1 MGAKNYR
8 LLIVLCL
15 IAFIFNGCKSDE
27 EVLPDV
33 FSGSQVLVANQGNFG
48 WGEGTLSVYYEGSKT
63 IENEVY
69 SSVNKTTLGNVFQS
83 ISSINDSYYFV
94 INNSG
99 KVVVTDTNFNETQT
113 IEGFVSPRYVYNIDG
128 SKAYVTDLYANK
140 ISILD
145 LKSNRV
151 INEIV
156 TGQWAEKA
164 VLLDG
169 MFWYTAPNSNK
180 VYGIDTDTDQL
191 KDSIAVGEK
200 PESIIRDK
208 NGVIWV
214 LCKGDES
221 KNESAKLT
229 SVRIEDGD
237 ITVIS
242 SDIKGVPTSLAYD
255 EENNSI
261 YFLSDKVWVL
271 RINEGSQ
278 PETWLEI
285 PNAAFYTVAVNP
297 ASGDVYV
304 SDVKDFVSKS
314 TIYRYS
320 REGALL
326 DEFSAGIIAGD
337 FFFP

>member
-8 LLIVLCL
+8 LLVVLSLIV
-15 IAFIFNGCKSDE
+15 FIFNGCKPDE
-27 EVLPDV
+27 EVLPDA
-33 FSGSQVLVANQGNFG
+33 FSGSPVFIANQGNFG

-63 IENEVY
+63 IKNEVY
-69 SSVNKTTLGNVFQS
+69 SSVNNSTLGNVFQS
-83 ISSINDSYYFV
+83 ISRINDSYYFV

-113 IEGFVSPRYVYNIDG
+113 IDGFVSPRYVYDIDG

-145 LKSNRV
+145 LKSNTV
-151 INEIV
+151 TNEIV

-200 PESIIRDK
+200 PESIIKDK
-208 NGVIWV
+208 NGVLWI

-221 KNESAKLT
+221 KNESAKLV
-229 SVRIEDGD
+229 SLRIEEAD
-237 ITVIS
+237 ITVLGI
-242 SDIKGVPTSLAYD
+242 DVAGVPTSLAYD
-255 EENNSI
+255 EKNNSV

-271 RINEGSQ
+271 RINEGGQ

-285 PNAAFYTVAVNP
+285 PNAVFYAVGVNP
-297 ASGDVYV
+297 RSGDVYL
-304 SDVKDFVSKS
+304 SDTRDFVSRS

>member
-1 MGAKNYR
+1 MGTKNYR
-8 LLIVLCL
+8 LLVVLSL
-15 IAFIFNGCKSDE
+15 IAFIFNGCKPDE

-33 FSGSQVLVANQGNFG
+33 FSGSQVLMANQGNFG

-63 IENEVY
+63 IENEAY

-83 ISSINDSYYFV
+83 ISSTDDSYYFV

-113 IEGFVSPRYVYNIDG
+113 IEGFVSPRYVYDIDG

-169 MFWYTAPNSNK
+169 IFWYTAPNSKK

-229 SVRIEDGD
+229 SVKIESGD
-237 ITVIS
+237 ITFIS
-242 SDIKGVPTSLAYD
+242 LDIKGVPTSLAYD
-255 EENNSI
+255 KESHSI
-261 YFLSDKVWVL
+261 YFLSDRVWRFRPDEDNAPKSWVQVL
-271 RINEGSQ
+271 D
-278 PETWLEI
+278 
-285 PNAAFYTVAVNP
+285 AAFYTVAVNP

-320 REGALL
+320 REGALI
-326 DEFSAGIIAGD
+326 DEFSAGIITGD

>member
-8 LLIVLCL
+8 LLIIFCL
-15 IAFIFNGCKSDE
+15 LAFVWNGCKPDE
-27 EVLPDV
+27 EVLPDT
-33 FSGSQVLVANQGNFG
+33 FTGTKVLIANQGNFG

-69 SSVNKTTLGNVFQS
+69 SSVNNSTLGNVFQS
-83 ISSINDSYYFV
+83 ISRINDSYYFV

-113 IEGFVSPRYVYNIDG
+113 IDGFVSPRYVYDIDG

-145 LKSNRV
+145 LKSNTV
-151 INEIV
+151 TNEIV

-200 PESIIRDK
+200 PESIIKDK
-208 NGVIWV
+208 NGVLWI

-221 KNESAKLT
+221 KNESAKLV
-229 SVRIEDGD
+229 SLRIEGAD
-237 ITVIS
+237 ITVLGI
-242 SDIKGVPTSLAYD
+242 DVAGVPTSLAYD
-255 EENNSI
+255 KENNSI

-271 RINEGSQ
+271 RINEGGQ

-285 PNAAFYTVAVNP
+285 PNAVFYAVGVNP
-297 ASGDVYV
+297 RSGDVYL
-304 SDVKDFVSKS
+304 SDTRDFVSRS

-320 REGALL
+320 REVALL

>member
-8 LLIVLCL
+8 LLIIFCL
-15 IAFIFNGCKSDE
+15 LAFVWNGCKPDE
-27 EVLPDV
+27 EVLPDT
-33 FSGSQVLVANQGNFG
+33 FTGTKVLIANQGNFG

-69 SSVNKTTLGNVFQS
+69 SSVNNSTLGNVFQS
-83 ISSINDSYYFV
+83 ISRINDSYYFV

-113 IEGFVSPRYVYNIDG
+113 IDGFVSPRYVYDIDG

-145 LKSNRV
+145 LKSNTV
-151 INEIV
+151 TNEIV

-200 PESIIRDK
+200 PESIIKDK
-208 NGVIWV
+208 NGVLWI

-221 KNESAKLT
+221 KNESAKLV
-229 SVRIEDGD
+229 SLRIEGAD
-237 ITVIS
+237 ITVLGI
-242 SDIKGVPTSLAYD
+242 DVAGVPTSLAYD
-255 EENNSI
+255 KENNSI

-271 RINEGSQ
+271 RINEGGQ

-285 PNAAFYTVAVNP
+285 PNAVFYAVGVNP
-297 ASGDVYV
+297 RSGDVYL
-304 SDVKDFVSKS
+304 SDTRDFVSRS

-320 REGALL
+320 REVALL
-326 DEFSAGIIAGD
+326 DDFSAGIIAGD